1 MMKKTLFLLLL
12 AALALGASAQS
23 KIDWNRLDT
32 LIGTNRYATAY
43 PLAQQAYRQQLASG
57 SGIEQLTAALY
68 LNTLDYAYNSHSTDS
83 SIMRWS
89 HLARRLQGVDRA
101 VAYAFLF
108 QSYSEVFTQY
118 YYWNKSTKPSDD
130 PKLPMTSWH
139 HQRME
144 DTLTMCADS
153 VLAYAE
159 ALRRADPEP
168 YIRLFAADSNA
179 PFTLNNTL
187 LNIAVQTLMDAIA
200 KFHSGEMTLY
210 STFEPLPLFVAR
222 VEQADTMPPFPQ
234 SLYYR
239 IARCYVG
246 RSADEACWIDLQRFA
261 PYQNFDRTYH
271 YYLPLL
277 KTDEMKALLMMK
289 RAKAFYFADSLVAA
303 ENACLEVEQQFP
315 HTYGTDQCRVLRRE
329 ICRPQ
334 FSIEHANVASSKRN
348 RLALVK
354 ACNTRLLHFRLVPYI
369 PEGPVSRDSLMSLT
383 PIKEWQQEL
392 PDPGDHRSH
401 PYLVPLP
408 AVEQGTYRLLAYTDS
423 VFSQSLYKS
432 SDAVFINHNTPSKG
446 RTNIMGYLVDRQ
458 SGQPL
463 ADKRVTLHSYGMS
476 GHQRSRHT
484 YTDNQGHY
492 SFSTSPLGRKL
503 LDPDRLTS
511 VTDGDQFTTEVWGWD
526 FEFSKNQKERLEI
539 IMTDRP
545 IYRLGD
551 TVQFCCLAYTDRA
564 TGKDYIRHKK
574 PAAGVHLMATFGNY
588 ESQDTL
594 YLTTDKHGRC
604 WGQFVIPHE
613 GRNGRYQLDVRSK
626 GKHRYNGYRYIPV
639 EAYKPPHFFVTLSP
653 NKEGADSGSLHRF
666 GQPVTVYGTV
676 SSFSGAPMDGAE
688 GSWEV
693 SCSRLEAAYLRE
705 KNTSH
710 DSLRV
715 GPDGCF
721 QFSFTP
727 RLEDFGEAAESQHK
741 KGRKATFV
749 YEATVHV
756 TDADGEMQFA
766 SLGFHVSEADG
777 YCQLVSDDLTQLRF
791 AYNDFDHHP
800 LAGKVRVELHQLRQ
814 PDTLR
819 TLDPLMKEN
828 PTAQWV
834 GSKEEFH
841 RLFPFSAYDSVEGD
855 CHHWPVAAKWLDRT
869 TDSRTLDI
877 GPLPSGL
884 YRITFSTPDGNR
896 HDTIV
901 NYVAPTGSVTGT
913 DLVFVR
919 TRPLPNWANGIHCH
933 KGDTVLFELGSPYG
947 NQPLYYHVSVASRVI
962 KTGMITLDS
971 SHLTH
976 LTIPIQ
982 KDYKA
987 GLQIMF
993 SAVREGVIFDR
1004 SYYVHVLQPNQHLK
1018 IATTTFRDRTQPGQ
1032 HERIAFR
1039 VSGAD
1044 STGLAANVCLTL
1056 FDSALNQYRRLNY
1069 GLSLYYPTPIS
1080 RQRTEGSFSLLAHV
1094 TNFHLEAQAQL
1105 AKPQLGFG
1113 LYNPKNYYRLIS
1125 SHTQHQRLRGYVY
1138 DQKTGEVIPFANV
1151 TATYQGVRI
1160 ASTQTDLDGCFSF
1173 ASLPEG
1179 ECIISI
1185 SSVGYITSGVQV
1197 TITSTPKVVELTIQ
1211 PSAIALQEIQIA
1223 DCKIPT
1229 IDIGA
1234 PESGARLSAD
1244 DIAYMPGTSVESIV
1258 ASVGG
1263 VGYSDGRK
1271 RTSVN
1276 VPKEAIAEVMVPPTF
1291 TSREAPVPENL
1302 RQNLSTLAFFA
1313 PALRTDEQG
1322 EVSVEFTLP
1331 DALTRWQLAAFA
1343 WTDQM
1348 QTGSIERSILAQ
1360 KELMV
1365 QPLLPRFLRQG
1376 DRMVLPAKVSNLSDS
1391 SLTVQV
1397 GFEIADADTTHH
1409 SRRHRHD
1416 TTLTLQP
1423 HSSVTVGTRL
1433 WVDEQW
1439 NAAQYKVFAVQT
1451 DPSGN
1456 HLSDG
1461 EQGLLPVLSNRQRV
1475 TSTTL
1480 LYLPGGSESQP
1491 AMRSYSIPLN
1501 LNGTDSL
1508 TMAYSA
1514 NPADYAFQ
1522 ALPHFKRHLMPGNI
1536 YLANSVYVNQ
1546 LATLVDSL
1554 TPQQRQQAQRRNQR
1568 DLRDLLQS
1576 RQHSKGGWSWMPQ
1589 GKQAS
1594 RYVTE
1599 AVLQRL
1605 ALCTERKEERY
1616 NKQAFK
1622 RALKYIDR
1630 QVVEAYQHRTENKD
1644 YASSLSLLY
1653 TRSLYLPA
1661 FPIDS
1666 TDTLTRQAYDFY
1678 YQLYRMHAD
1687 ADMPLH
1693 VRGQMALLM
1702 QRMGDTAD
1710 AVRQAIR
1717 IKEAAHTDENKGMYW
1732 TENRYGYGWYQR
1744 PIETAALM
1752 VDVFADVL
1760 HDWTSVGRIQQ
1771 WIVASKQGT
1780 VWSSDMATASAVR
1793 ALLRQPQGLAKPAGG
1808 RVDALVNGTP
1818 FPLHSQPEPIKV
1830 TPETQ
1835 ELHLNSQFS
1844 NLKSQI
1850 SIQLISTSPLPSW
1863 GALFHSRLL
1872 PLDSIEADSSGI
1884 ALRKSMSRVASD
1896 GSLHLL
1902 TPDDTLRIG
1911 QRVRIRI
1918 DITCL
1923 HDIDN
1928 LVLAE
1933 PRAAGLEPVSTASG
1947 WRWNQGLSYYVD
1959 VRDEGL
1965 NCYIDH
1971 LGEGK
1976 YYVEYDLYVRHA
1988 GTFSSGP
1995 CVLRSVYAPQFS
2007 ANTTSPTLSIKD

>member
-1 MMKKTLFLLLL
+1 MKKTLFLLLL
-12 AALALGASAQS
+12 VALALGASAQS
-23 KIDWNRLDT
+23 KINWNHLDT
-32 LIGTNRYATAY
+32 LIGTYRYATAY

-57 SGIEQLTAALY
+57 SGVEQLTAALY

-118 YYWNKSTKPSDD
+118 NYWNKSTK
-130 PKLPMTSWH
+130 
-139 HQRME
+139 QRME

-187 LNIAVQTLMDAIA
+187 LSIAVQTLMDAIA
-200 KFHSGEMTLY
+200 KFPSGEMTLGGA
-210 STFEPLPLFVAR
+210 FEPLPLFVAR
-222 VEQADTMPPFPQ
+222 VEQADTLPPFPQ

-261 PYQNFDRTYH
+261 PFQNFDRTYH

-289 RAKAFYFADSLVAA
+289 RAKAFSFADSLVAA
-303 ENACLEVEQQFP
+303 ENACLEVEQLFP
-315 HTYGTDQCRVLRRE
+315 HTYGADQCRVLRRE

-334 FSIEHANVASSKRN
+334 FSIAHANVASSKRN

-354 ACNTRLLHFRLVPYI
+354 ACNTRLLHFRLVPYTPI
-369 PEGPVSRDSLMSLT
+369 TEGPISRDSLMSLT

-408 AVEQGTYRLLAYTDS
+408 AVEQGAYRLLAYTDS
-423 VFSQSLYKS
+423 VFCQSLYKS
-432 SDAVFINHNTPSKG
+432 SDAVFINHITPSKG

-463 ADKRVTLHSYGMS
+463 ADKRVTLHSTGMF

-492 SFSTSPLGRKL
+492 SFSTSPLGRKFL
-503 LDPDRLTS
+503 HPGHLTS
-511 VTDGDQFTTEVWGWD
+511 ETEGDQVWRWD
-526 FEFSKNQKERLEI
+526 YAFSKNQKERLEI

-588 ESQDTL
+588 ESKDTL

-613 GRNGRYQLDVRSK
+613 GRNGRYQLDVKSK

-653 NKEGADSGSLHRF
+653 NKEGADSGSLRRF

-693 SCSRLEAAYLRE
+693 SCSRLEAAHLRE
-705 KNTSH
+705 EYTSH

-727 RLEDFGEAAESQHK
+727 RLEDFGEAAEAQHK

-749 YEATVHV
+749 YEATVQV

-766 SLGFHVSEADG
+766 SLAFHVSEADG

-800 LAGKVRVELHQLRQ
+800 LTGKVRVQLHQLRQ

-819 TLDPLMKEN
+819 TLDPLMQEN
-828 PTAQWV
+828 PAAQWV
-834 GSKEEFH
+834 GSREEFH

-869 TDSRTLDI
+869 TASRSLHL

-901 NYVAPTGSVTGT
+901 NHVAPTGSVTGT

-919 TRPLPNWANGIHCH
+919 THPLPDWATGILCH

-971 SHLTH
+971 SHLTR
-976 LTIPIQ
+976 LTIPIR
-982 KDYKA
+982 KDYEA
-987 GLQIMF
+987 GLQVLF
-993 SAVREGVIFDR
+993 SAVREEILFSR
-1004 SYYVHVLQPNQHLK
+1004 SYTIHVLQPDQHLT
-1018 IATTTFRDRTQPGQ
+1018 IATTTFRDRTQPGTHQ
-1032 HERIAFR
+1032 RIAFR
-1039 VSGAD
+1039 ISGAD
-1044 STGLAANVCLTL
+1044 SAGLAANLCLTL
-1056 FDSALNQYRRLNY
+1056 FDSTLNQYHPINY

-1080 RQRTEGSFSLLAHV
+1080 RQRTAGPFSLLAHV
-1094 TNFHLEAQAQL
+1094 ANAHLKAQAL
-1105 AKPQLGFG
+1105 LPAPQLGFG

-1138 DQKTGEVIPFANV
+1138 DQKTGEAIPFANV
-1151 TATYQGVRI
+1151 TAIYQGVRI

-1197 TITSTPKVVELTIQ
+1197 TITSTPKVVKLTIQ
-1211 PSAIALQEIQIA
+1211 PAGVALQEIQIA
-1223 DCKIPT
+1223 DSKIPT

-1263 VGYSDGRK
+1263 VGYSDGGK
-1271 RTSVN
+1271 RTGVN
-1276 VPKEAIAEVMVPPTF
+1276 VPKEAIAEVMVPPAF

-1365 QPLLPRFLRQG
+1365 QPLTPRFLRQG

-1397 GFEIADADTTHH
+1397 GFEIADADTAHH

-1416 TTLTLQP
+1416 TTLTLRP

-1451 DPSGN
+1451 NPSGN

-1491 AMRSYSIPLN
+1491 AMRSYSIPLS

-1508 TMAYSA
+1508 TLAYSA

-1536 YLANSVYVNQ
+1536 YLANSIYVNQ
-1546 LATLVDSL
+1546 LSTLVDTL
-1554 TPQQRQQAQRRNQR
+1554 TPQQRQQAQRRSQR
-1568 DLRDLLQS
+1568 DLRNLLQS
-1576 RQHSKGGWSWMPQ
+1576 QRHSSGGWSWMPYGQ
-1589 GKQAS
+1589 QAS

-1605 ALCTERKEERY
+1605 ANCSGLVEDGRNRS
-1616 NKQAFK
+1616 
-1622 RALKYIDR
+1622 ALRSALQYIDR
-1630 QVVEAYQHRTENKD
+1630 QVVDAYQQRTEDKSLTD
-1644 YASSLSLLY
+1644 CLSLLY
-1653 TRSLYLPA
+1653 TRSLYLPD

-1666 TDTLTRQAYDFY
+1666 TDTLTRQAYHFY
-1678 YQLYRMHAD
+1678 YQLCRMGAD

-1693 VRGQMALLM
+1693 ARGQMSLLLH
-1702 QRMGDTAD
+1702 RMGDSTA
-1710 AVRQAIR
+1710 AVRLATR
-1717 IKEAAHTDENKGMYW
+1717 IKESAHTQEDKGMYW
-1732 TENRYGYGWYQR
+1732 NENRYGYGWYQR
-1744 PIETAALM
+1744 PVETAALM
-1752 VDVFADVL
+1752 VEVFADVL
-1760 HDWTSVGRIQQ
+1760 HDWTSVGLIQQ

-1780 VWSSDMATASAVR
+1780 LWSSDMATAHAVR
-1793 ALLRQPQGLAKPAGG
+1793 ALLRQPQGLSRPDPGHVEAIVGG
-1808 RVDALVNGTP
+1808 VP
-1818 FPLHSQPEPIKV
+1818 FPLKSIPEPIEV
-1830 TPETQ
+1830 TPETK
-1835 ELHLNSQFS
+1835 ELHLH
-1844 NLKSQI
+1844 LT
-1850 SIQLISTSPLPSW
+1850 STSPLPSW
-1863 GALFHSRLL
+1863 GTIYHSRLL

-1884 ALRKSMSRVASD
+1884 ALRKSISRMTSD
-1896 GSLHLL
+1896 GSLRLL
-1902 TPDDTLRIG
+1902 GPDDTLHVG
-1911 QRVRIRI
+1911 ERVRIRI
-1918 DITCL
+1918 DITCR

-1928 LVLAE
+1928 LVLNE
-1933 PRAAGLEPVSTASG
+1933 PRAAGFEPVSTTSG
-1947 WRWNQGLSYYVD
+1947 WKWNQGLRYYVD

-1965 NCYIDH
+1965 NCYIDR
-1971 LGEGK
+1971 LSEGK

-1988 GTFSSGP
+1988 GTFAFQRYHKFTAKYS
-1995 CVLRSVYAPQFS
+1995 
-2007 ANTTSPTLSIKD
+2007 